1 MSSLLT
7 SLSRGLLGKYGASL
21 RFPQLFTIMA
31 GLFVFDLIVPDMI
44 PLADEILLGL
54 ATLMIGSLKR
64 DPVTQSDD
72 KPPIKDITPREPDS
86 SN

>member
-1 MSSLLT
+1 MSSLLA

-21 RFPQLFTIMA
+21 RFPQLFAIMA

-64 DPVTQSDD
+64 EPTAQAGD
-72 KPPIKDITPREPDS
+72 KPPIKDITPREPGS
-86 SN
+86 SS